1 MKNFFF
7 LLVTTTLILTSC
19 GSEEGTPEEEK
30 YKHEFDFS
38 DAKEPITIM
47 GLLDNDEVNALSIE
61 TLKGLGENSS
71 GDLRSE
77 CKHPRTYILEDVMM
91 DVENDTLQV
100 YVMGVAQNG
109 FGVEG
114 SVSKTVYYNYQ
125 KLIKGSKPYKAKLKE
140 VEVEFHDAEI
150 DSLLLEI
157 ESINLPF

>member
-1 MKNFFF
+1 
-7 LLVTTTLILTSC
+7 
-19 GSEEGTPEEEK
+19 
-30 YKHEFDFS
+30 
-38 DAKEPITIM
+38 
-47 GLLDNDEVNALSIE
+47 
-61 TLKGLGENSS
+61 
-71 GDLRSE
+71 
-77 CKHPRTYILEDVMM
+77 MM